1 MHKKN
6 LMLYLVFYTIHIVHY
21 IVNDRRKINLD
32 PISCIVSQNLKRLR
46 EQKKLSLDGVAK
58 LSGVSKSMLGQIER
72 GEVNPTITTVWKIAN
87 GLKISFSEL
96 LSHPATGY
104 EVVDIASIEPL
115 LEDDGHY
122 RNYLVFPFEENRRFE
137 MLYIEMD
144 PGSHLDADPHPEG
157 TQEYITVFSG
167 ELAVEVHGE
176 TFAAK
181 DRCSICFTADRPHR
195 YQNISTEV
203 CRLSMVLTYAR
214 D

>member
-1 MHKKN
+1 
-6 LMLYLVFYTIHIVHY
+6 
-21 IVNDRRKINLD
+21 
-32 PISCIVSQNLKRLR
+32 
-46 EQKKLSLDGVAK
+46 
-58 LSGVSKSMLGQIER
+58 MLGQIER

-96 LSHPATGY
+96 LSRPTAGH
-104 EVVDIASIEPL
+104 EVVDIASVQPL

-137 MLYIEMD
+137 MLYIELD
-144 PGSHLDADPHPEG
+144 PGSHLNADPHPEG

-167 ELAVEVHGE
+167 ELAVDVNGE
-176 TFAAK
+176 TLAAK
-181 DRCSICFTADRPHR
+181 DRCSISFAADRPHR
-195 YQNISTEV
+195 YENISSEV